1 MLKILNNAWNR
12 KKKPLNTS
20 WFKNDDGA
28 TAVEF
33 ALVGIPFVFMVIG
46 VVEMGLMFTSQS
58 LLEASTNNAARQ
70 IRIGAVQEG
79 GGEDLF
85 RQELCDFADVLI
97 TCEELQYQVIPMDDF
112 GEAENFPDATF
123 DDEGD
128 LEDQQF
134 DAGGVSD
141 VIMIRTAYQYPIK
154 TPLFRLML
162 TNNGGSTRSMLST
175 VVLRT
180 EPYQFEEE

>member
-1 MLKILNNAWNR
+1 MLKILSNFCVIKKRQKQPSWSLNN
-12 KKKPLNTS
+12 
-20 WFKNDDGA
+20 DGA

-33 ALVGIPFVFMVIG
+33 ALVGIPFIFMVIG
-46 VVEMGLMFTSQS
+46 IVEMGLMFTSQS
-58 LLEASTNNAARQ
+58 LLEASTANAARQ
-70 IRIGAVQEG
+70 IRIGAVQQG

-85 RQELCDFADVLI
+85 REELCDFASVLMA
-97 TCEELQYQVIPMDDF
+97 CEELQYQVIPMADF
-112 GEAENFPDATF
+112 GDAEDFPEPTF
-123 DDEGD
+123 DENGD

-154 TPLFRLML
+154 TPLFQVML
-162 TNNGGSTRSMLST
+162 TNNNGVTRSMIST

-180 EPYQFEEE
+180 EPYEFEDE